1 MTVTGLRRLLSRK
14 VSIEAMLEFAM
25 WIYIAWYLYRGMRN
39 VYQQRRAIT
48 VAKYFAVG
56 FFYLGAASTV
66 LVLTALFSAMI
77 A

>member
-1 MTVTGLRRLLSRK
+1 
-14 VSIEAMLEFAM
+14 
-25 WIYIAWYLYRGMRN
+25 MRN

-56 FFYLGAASTV
+56 FFYLCAALTV
-66 LVLTALFSAMI
+66 LLLTAIFSAMM